1 MPLVIPEVEELIQD
15 RRIVW
20 AANSLKQVDEAK
32 AIIMAYKRKGY
43 LILLADGTEMVNFR
57 PRYEEVVIKAEKVA
71 GHQMKILSDKGD
83 ERIVWDKEDGYKAK
97 AAKKKFEELLGK
109 GYKAYSVLPNGN
121 KNRRIH
127 EFDVDAEEI
136 LMVPKTVKG

>member
-1 MPLVIPEVEELIQD
+1 MPLTIPTVDELIQD

-43 LILLADGTEMVNFR
+43 LILRASGEVMERFR
-57 PRYEEVVIKAEKVA
+57 PYYEEVIIKASKVA
-71 GHQMKILSDKGD
+71 GHVLKILSDKGD
-83 ERIVWDKEDGYKAK
+83 ERIVWDKEDGYKGM

-109 GYKAYSVLPNGN
+109 GYKAYSVDANGK
-121 KNRRIH
+121 KNRRIK

-136 LMVPKTVKG
+136 LLVPKTVKG